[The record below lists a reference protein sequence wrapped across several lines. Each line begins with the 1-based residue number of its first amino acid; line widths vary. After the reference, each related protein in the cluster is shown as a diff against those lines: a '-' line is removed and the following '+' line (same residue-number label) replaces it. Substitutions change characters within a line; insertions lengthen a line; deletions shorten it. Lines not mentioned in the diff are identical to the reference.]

1 MNDSPQWQS
10 PGAPHSWP
18 TAPDGARAPQPFRPQ
33 APGAPGAADAP
44 PPPAGW
50 TPPPRPGLIPLRPL
64 ELGTILGAAFKTMRH
79 NPKPTFGTALLVQG
93 VVYVFA
99 MVVVG
104 LVAFFSLSR
113 IDTATQQ
120 DQSQILAGSYGAIAL
135 SAIVPVLLSVAAS
148 ALLQGVIVL
157 AVMRATLGE
166 KPKLRQLLGMARG
179 RIWALI
185 GWTMLVMLA
194 VIVAAAALAAL
205 IVLLVLSNSLAGII
219 GSVLVGIFGGLG
231 LVVCWVWLSTKLS
244 LVPSVLMAER
254 TSIRGAIRRSWAL
267 TNRSF
272 WKTFG
277 IQLLVATIVGVAAQ
291 VITTPISFLAG
302 MLIGLADPNGQNPGT
317 AIGGAIVVYA
327 VLVIV
332 TVVFGAITAVIQAA
346 TIALIYVDLR
356 MRKEGLDLDLT
367 RFVEARQAGTA
378 GLSDPF
384 STVPTGAAAVSHYGS
399 PTPPAAPLPPAG
411 DSPWT

>member
-10 PGAPHSWP
+10 PGAPHSRP
-18 TAPDGARAPQPFRPQ
+18 TPPDGARAPQPFRPQ
-33 APGAPGAADAP
+33 APGAADAP

-179 RIWALI
+179 RIRALI

-254 TSIRGAIRRSWAL
+254 TSIRGAMRRSWTL

-302 MLIGLADPNGQNPGT
+302 ILISLADPNGQNPGT

-384 STVPTGAAAVSHYGS
+384 STVSTGAAAVSHYGS
-399 PTPPAAPLPPAG
+399 PTSAAAPLPPTG